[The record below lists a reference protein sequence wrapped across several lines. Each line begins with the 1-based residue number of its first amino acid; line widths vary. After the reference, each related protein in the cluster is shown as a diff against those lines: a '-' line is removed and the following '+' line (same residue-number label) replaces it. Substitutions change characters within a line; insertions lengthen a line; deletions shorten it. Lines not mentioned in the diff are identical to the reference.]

1 MHLREGDSELTLF
14 GLLQCLDSSV
24 VLICSTIQSNSAP
37 YRHLAVASRAA
48 AACIAHEQTHISI
61 HCCCI
66 EIAIIPTSSTMLLE
80 QPAAECCSVKTNDF
94 KIL

>member
-1 MHLREGDSELTLF
+1 MHPRGKGDSELTLF
-14 GLLQCLDSSV
+14 GLLQCLDSNV

-48 AACIAHEQTHISI
+48 AACIAQTRISI

-66 EIAIIPTSSTMLLE
+66 ETALIPTSSTILL
-80 QPAAECCSVKTNDF
+80 
-94 KIL
+94 